1 MIIVSRIFYLFTAV
15 NMTISKEL
23 KEGVITYIG
32 LLPENNVIDSGT
44 FHVLYIDKIHYIG
57 TLVDFT

>member
-1 MIIVSRIFYLFTAV
+1 
-15 NMTISKEL
+15 MTISKEL

>member
-32 LLPENNVIDSGT
+32 LLPWNNVIDSGT
-44 FHVLYIDKIHYIG
+44 FDVLYIDKIHYIG